1 VPHRDC
7 RQAKETTV

>member
-1 VPHRDC
+1 VPHRDY

>member
-1 VPHRDC
+1 VPHRHC